1 MEGELTVDN
10 CPRTGGVV
18 PAGGGVVGM
27 IVGVEVAG
35 GEVGGSVAGAEV
47 LATAGA
53 VVRGTREVSGPQ
65 ADKASKR
72 TNPMINSLR
81 LTEVINYSIPKKM
94 DKKHY
99 FMPPGSPQ
107 KGGTAY
113 RRERRRGSSRRRRQ
127 TISRFL

>member
-18 PAGGGVVGM
+18 PAGGGVAGK
-27 IVGVEVAG
+27 IVGVE
-35 GEVGGSVAGAEV
+35 VAGAEV

-81 LTEVINYSIPKKM
+81 LTEVINYSVPKM

-99 FMPPGSPQ
+99 FMPPGAPQ